1 MKENDKDD
9 STFDINE
16 TNKSAMSEPNI
27 LNIHEE
33 KVGKMLENSHNIVK
47 QIKQMSQEIS
57 SDLQFQNKLI
67 NEIGLTVSKTDSQ
80 LKKNNSKIDDILLKT
95 STCTLIIS
103 AIIQVIVI
111 IFLVLL

>member
-1 MKENDKDD
+1 MKEKDYD
-9 STFDINE
+9 YSPFNNNNFKINE
-16 TNKSAMSEPNI
+16 EMLLKK
-27 LNIHEE
+27 HEE
-33 KVGKMLENSHNIVK
+33 KAEKLVEESNNIVK

>member
-1 MKENDKDD
+1 MKEKDYD
-9 STFDINE
+9 YSPFNNNNFQINE
-16 TNKSAMSEPNI
+16 EMLLKK
-27 LNIHEE
+27 HEE
-33 KVGKMLENSHNIVK
+33 KTEKLVEESNNIVK